1 MSPTVKT
8 GTGAQTLPLFP
19 LQEIGSLAKPVWRI
33 QALTGK
39 TVTPAAYKEAE
50 SLVNELRLKD
60 GDKLLRLLKKQGL
73 EPNEKQQVK
82 EFASALAIGWQEKV
96 GLDIVYDGEQ
106 HRTEMYD
113 YAVKHIQNFEPR
125 GYVRSFDNRYYLKQA
140 VVGPVKPTEF
150 YHNEELKII
159 KKYATKPVKIPIT
172 GAYTLM
178 DWSFDEYYIGKV
190 KQNGRRRREVLDE
203 ARRHFGIDLAKNVL
217 RPNIKALVDAGAHSI
232 QIDEPAAIT
241 RPDEMDLVVDT
252 FNESVKGLKGRFTI
266 HICFSDYRLMWPA
279 VTKLENCAQFTLEY
293 ANKDSQE
300 PGLKEGER
308 PGYETIKLFKDNKTD
323 FEVGVGVLDVHTDN
337 LETPELVRDRILY
350 AVKMRGD
357 PEKIYINP
365 DCGLRT
371 RTWEVSRRKMEIM
384 ARGTEL
390 ARKELQVAKR

>member
-1 MSPTVKT
+1 MSPALQSS
-8 GTGAQTLPLFP
+8 GELPLFP

-33 QALTGK
+33 QALSGK
-39 TVTPAAYKEAE
+39 AVSPQAYGEAKA
-50 SLVNELRLKD
+50 LVDEFGIRGGDRL
-60 GDKLLRLLKKQGL
+60 LQLLKKQGL
-73 EPNEKQQVK
+73 EPKEKQEIK
-82 EFASALAIGWQEKV
+82 EFASALALGWQEKV

-150 YHNEELKII
+150 YHLDELKII
-159 KKYATKPVKIPIT
+159 RKYATKPVKIPIT

-178 DWSFDEYYIGKV
+178 DWSFDEYYVGNV
-190 KQNGRRRREVLDE
+190 KQAGRRRREVLDE

-217 RPNIKALVDAGAHSI
+217 RPNIQALVDAGAHSI

-241 RPDEMDLVVDT
+241 RPGEMDLVVDT
-252 FNESVKGLKGRFTI
+252 FNESVKRLKGRFTI

-300 PGLKEGER
+300 PGVKEGER
-308 PGYETIKLFKDNKTD
+308 PGYETIKLFKEHKTD
-323 FEVGVGVLDVHTDN
+323 FEVGVGVLDVHTDA
-337 LETPELVRDRILY
+337 LETPELVRDRIVY
-350 AVKMRGD
+350 AVKARGD
-357 PEKIYINP
+357 PEKIYVNP

-371 RTWEVSRRKMEIM
+371 RTWDVSRRKMEIM
-384 ARGTEL
+384 AKGAEL
-390 ARKELQVAKR
+390 ARNELKLAR